1 VHVVMQRYPKLISTD
16 GSSVKRLTI
25 DYRGHVMHL
34 TPNQIVPQFPNVI
47 EATAQEQQAIQW
59 KT

>member
-1 VHVVMQRYPKLISTD
+1 MQRYPELILTD
-16 GSSVKRLTI
+16 GSSVKWLTI

-47 EATAQEQQAIQW
+47 EATAWEQQAIQW